1 MKIIRLINNITNILK
16 KDLIFWLKVSFI
28 ILYYII
34 LKDNIY
40 KVKEDIL
47 RIALKNNKI
56 FLNKNLFIIKN
67 GNYNKVIDLL
77 KII

>member
-1 MKIIRLINNITNILK
+1 MKIIRLINNIPNILK
-16 KDLIFWLKVSFI
+16 EDLIFWLKVSFI

-34 LKDNIY
+34 FKVNIY

-56 FLNKNLFIIKN
+56 ILNKNLFIIKN

>member
-16 KDLIFWLKVSFI
+16 KDLIFCLKVSFI